1 MVEEWNSWCRKLR
14 CEGKDSESVEN
25 GSTNLRKL
33 FENTD
38 LEPKLTFI
46 GGGKMATALICGFES
61 AGLITK
67 DDVAVSVKTKSS
79 AQRWKKLGYENV
91 YTSNDAMIRAHGQ
104 GMHYTICLD
113 CFLSIKPQMRTAM
126 LEELSNE
133 AFANTPLIIS
143 IMGGVDVKTLEIE
156 IAARGYISKRGLVR
170 LMPNLPVTVCSGA
183 SIMCFSPYLQQKK
196 IDLIQCI
203 MQHVGICLV
212 ISEKSFDAAT
222 AVAGC
227 GPAFMFMA
235 IEALSDG
242 GVLGGIDRTTSM
254 KLAAQTVMS
263 VYILM
268 FKNVR
273 YRAYILHLY
282 YVQRQLVKR
291 KIEHRSSK
299 MVLEASEHPA
309 ALKDDVC
316 SAGGSTIYGVKELEK
331 TNLAIPEI
339 CLVVSVQCVLGTG
352 LLDQ

>member
-1 MVEEWNSWCRKLR
+1 MN
-14 CEGKDSESVEN
+14 KDSESVEN

-104 GMHYTICLD
+104 GIV
-113 CFLSIKPQMRTAM
+113 FLSIKPQMRTAM

-254 KLAAQTVMS
+254 KLAAQTVMG
-263 VYILM
+263 
-268 FKNVR
+268 
-273 YRAYILHLY
+273 AA
-282 YVQRQLVKR
+282 
-291 KIEHRSSK
+291 K

-331 TNLAIPEI
+331 NGFRSALIEAVHASTRRSSGYI
-339 CLVVSVQCVLGTG
+339 
-352 LLDQ
+352 